1 MIFFAL
7 TYLNGLLNLQQLFL
21 TFLIAKS
28 KRSHDENEVSY
39 GGKLKPIFIPRRLFE
54 RLLCEFDVENQ
65 NIVDKYFFKISNSKY
80 VLTVKQKKM
89 NRDDRRYNEY
99 TKESLKNKCSERSM
113 EVKFRNIS
121 GNFTGNFI
129 GNFHF

>member
-1 MIFFAL
+1 MVCY
-7 TYLNGLLNLQQLFL
+7 TYLQQLFL

-80 VLTVKQKKM
+80 VLTVKQKKDEQ
-89 NRDDRRYNEY
+89 R
-99 TKESLKNKCSERSM
+99 
-113 EVKFRNIS
+113 
-121 GNFTGNFI
+121 
-129 GNFHF
+129 